1 MRIRARSAVL
11 AAALVAVAALV
22 AAYGLAGSTT
32 TVTAHDLLVTGSGH
46 GSRYYAVI
54 QRTSYGIPHILGAT
68 LGDAGFGQGWAYA
81 EDRFCD
87 LDNEVV
93 KVRSQLS
100 RWLGPGPGDIYLG
113 SDLAYLDLG
122 IMARARAQ
130 AATLPRPVREL
141 LDGYAAGFNG
151 YLAKTGAGHIQGWC
165 AGQPWITRV
174 SPAALLAYESDLA
187 IQDSGAGFLRA
198 IVTAQPPGAALTA
211 LRIPG
216 AEVAQQAS
224 PVLGRS
230 AAAPQTASNGWAIGG
245 ARSADGRGI
254 ILANPHYPWQ
264 GPLKFWECQL
274 TVPGQLDVYGASIGG
289 LPGVQ
294 IGFNRHVAWTHT
306 VSTSA
311 QYTLYGVRLVP
322 GHPTEYLYDGHPEA
336 MRALHARVMVRGTD
350 GSASPFSYTM
360 WSTRYGPV
368 LNLTSESAQ
377 LGWTAARA
385 ITYRDADI
393 GNGSLITQ
401 WLGLDEATSLRQFQ
415 QAMARVQGIP
425 WLNTVAADD
434 RGNAW
439 YIDDS
444 AVPDLSA
451 AAAAAWSRAPFHLL
465 DGSRPAFTW
474 LRQPGA
480 RSPGLIPFRD
490 QPQSQRR
497 DYLFNSNDSYWLAS
511 PAHPLT
517 GFSPLYGP
525 TAGAQSPRTRE
536 NAIALSGTRRL
547 TLPAVERDVLSD
559 RALTSDL
566 LATSVITACQA
577 QGRRPVR
584 AGGRLVDIASAC
596 RVLARWNR
604 RFDVSSRGAV
614 IWDELIQ
621 SVLGADPDALT
632 SAGPLFQDGFDPARP
647 IRTPGTPARDTG
659 PVLTALAQAV
669 EHLRAAHVP
678 LDATLGSV
686 QHTDKGSRR
695 IPVPGAAD
703 QVGILNVVDY
713 VFPAQS
719 LEPPMPDGTPVSGSG
734 LTTDGYVVNDGTS
747 FLMAVEFTAHG
758 PQANALL
765 TFSESEDPAS
775 PHFADQSG
783 LLARKFLPRAL
794 FTEAQIRSDPRLS
807 TEAVMSGAHA

>member
-1 MRIRARSAVL
+1 V
-11 AAALVAVAALV
+11 
-22 AAYGLAGSTT
+22 
-32 TVTAHDLLVTGSGH
+32 
-46 GSRYYAVI
+46 
-54 QRTSYGIPHILGAT
+54 
-68 LGDAGFGQGWAYA
+68 
-81 EDRFCD
+81 
-87 LDNEVV
+87 
-93 KVRSQLS
+93 
-100 RWLGPGPGDIYLG
+100 
-113 SDLAYLDLG
+113 
-122 IMARARAQ
+122 
-130 AATLPRPVREL
+130 
-141 LDGYAAGFNG
+141 
-151 YLAKTGAGHIQGWC
+151 
-165 AGQPWITRV
+165 
-174 SPAALLAYESDLA
+174 
-187 IQDSGAGFLRA
+187 
-198 IVTAQPPGAALTA
+198 
-211 LRIPG
+211 
-216 AEVAQQAS
+216 
-224 PVLGRS
+224 
-230 AAAPQTASNGWAIGG
+230 
-245 ARSADGRGI
+245 
-254 ILANPHYPWQ
+254 
-264 GPLKFWECQL
+264 
-274 TVPGQLDVYGASIGG
+274 
-289 LPGVQ
+289 
-294 IGFNRHVAWTHT
+294 
-306 VSTSA
+306 
-311 QYTLYGVRLVP
+311 
-322 GHPTEYLYDGHPEA
+322 
-336 MRALHARVMVRGTD
+336 RVMVRGAD

-385 ITYRDADI
+385 VTYRDADI

-401 WLGLDEATSLRQFQ
+401 WLAMDEATSLRQFQ

-444 AVPDLSA
+444 AVPDLST

-474 LRQPGA
+474 LSQPGA

-497 DYLFNSNDSYWLAS
+497 DYLFNSNDSYWLAN

-525 TAGAQSPRTRE
+525 AAGAQSPRTRE
-536 NAIALSGTRRL
+536 NAITLSGTRRL
-547 TLPAVERDVLSD
+547 TLPAVERDILSD

-566 LATSVITACQA
+566 LATSVITACRARGSHPVQA
-577 QGRRPVR
+577 V
-584 AGGRLVDIASAC
+584 GRLVDIASAC

-614 IWDELIQ
+614 IWGELIQ

-632 SAGPLFQDGFDPARP
+632 SPG
-647 IRTPGTPARDTG
+647 TPGTPARDTG

-794 FTEAQIRSDPRLS
+794 FTEPQIMSDPRLS
-807 TEAVMSGAHA
+807 TEVVMSGSAKAR